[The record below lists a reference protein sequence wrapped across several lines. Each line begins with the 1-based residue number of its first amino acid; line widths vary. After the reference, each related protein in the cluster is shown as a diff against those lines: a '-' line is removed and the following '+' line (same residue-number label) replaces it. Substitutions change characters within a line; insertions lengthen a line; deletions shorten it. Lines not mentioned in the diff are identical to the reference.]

1 MDKVTL
7 YSLATGTVLFAG
19 FVGAMERLYG
29 RLVKWLRREFSPL
42 VAGVKD
48 DVAAMQAD
56 IERIKHEL
64 TTNGGGSLKDEVRAI
79 RRDLDAR
86 HEQNAERLD
95 LVDSRL
101 EDIDDKLAQLGDA
114 QKKLRRALLGH
125 LRLGHRQAHT
135 EEAQGIPDEVI
146 EAIEDLD
153 NDDERRG
160 RRRNP

>member
-1 MDKVTL
+1 MQQITL
-7 YSLATGTVLFAG
+7 DDVFKGVVLVAA
-19 FVGAMERLYG
+19 VVAAVDQLHR
-29 RLVKWLRREFSPL
+29 RLRRWLSHTWDEQL
-42 VAGVKD
+42 EGVR
-48 DVAAMQAD
+48 AD
-56 IERIKHEL
+56 ISSIKSEL
-64 TTNGGGSLKDEVRAI
+64 STNGGGSLKDEVRAI

-86 HEQNAERLD
+86 HQQNAERLD

-101 EDIDDKLAQLGDA
+101 EDIDDKLARLGDA